1 MSQPQVPR
9 SQRAAQRAAR
19 RRRKRRITFALSA
32 VVVVVAGGVA
42 AYSLTRTTDKKEV
55 AAPRPT
61 TTTSTIPPTTTTV
74 RDPRRGNGQP
84 VTFAFGGDSHFEGAL
99 RTKLDADPNTVLA
112 AIAPTLSLADFAM
125 VNLETAITEGGTKA
139 TPKEFN
145 FRAPAT
151 ALDALRAAGVDATTI
166 ANNHGMDYGADGLA
180 DSLAAR
186 AAKQF
191 PVIGLGANAAEA
203 YTPLLQEIKG
213 QRIAVFAATDVMGEE
228 WVSSWTATD
237 TQPGLAS
244 TKYEAQARMVAAIQ
258 AVRPAVDT
266 VVVMLHYGVERM
278 GCATPRQQ
286 EIANALVAAGADIVV
301 GSHAH
306 VLEGAGRLGTAFVD
320 YGLGN
325 FIWYNESGEN
335 GRTGVLFVTATGRD
349 IDSYQWVPARIKGGV
364 ATPLPAGS
372 EADAELAH
380 WNELRG
386 CTGLAP

>member
-1 MSQPQVPR
+1 MSLPQVPR

-19 RRRKRRITFALSA
+19 RRRKRRIGFALGA
-32 VVVVVAGGVA
+32 VVIVVAGGVG
-42 AYSLTRTTDKKEV
+42 AYSLTRSTDKNEV

-74 RDPRRGNGQP
+74 RDPRRGNGQA
-84 VTFAFGGDSHFEGAL
+84 VTFAFGGDTHFEGAL

-112 AIAPTLSLADFAM
+112 AIAPTMSLADFAM
-125 VNLETAITEGGTKA
+125 VNLETAIADGGTKVV
-139 TPKEFN
+139 PKEFN
-145 FRAPAT
+145 FRAPPT
-151 ALDALRAAGVDATTI
+151 ALDALRAAGIDAATE
-166 ANNHGMDYGADGLA
+166 ANNHGMDYSADGLA
-180 DSLAAR
+180 ESLAAR
-186 AAKQF
+186 VNKQY
-191 PVIGLGANAAEA
+191 PVLGIGANATEA
-203 YTPLLQEIKG
+203 YTPWRGEIKG
-213 QRIAVFAATDVMGEE
+213 QRIAVFGATDVMGEE
-228 WVSSWTATD
+228 FVASWTATD

-244 TKYEAQARMVAAIQ
+244 TKYEAQARMIAAVQ
-258 AVRPAVDT
+258 AERPNVDT
-266 VVVMLHYGVERM
+266 LVVFLHYGVERM

-301 GSHAH
+301 GSHSH
-306 VLEGAGRLGTAFVD
+306 VLEGGGRLGTAFVD

-335 GRTGVLFVTATGRD
+335 GRTGVLLVTATGRD
-349 IDSYQWVPARIKGGV
+349 IDSYQWVPARIRGGV

-372 EADAELAH
+372 EADAEIAH